1 MKKNSDRYRKFA
13 ASPDDEISDETS
25 TTRLYSYDLAE
36 VKAMCVDGKKKSD
49 VIRELVRRALYSRRY
64 RQASTDPAFKEILK
78 SFDDMIGVRLHHMEE
93 RLKGRMEADFSFS
106 LSLLGYLY
114 FTAFFNVEEVKQV
127 RLLVTPDSVSD
138 VDFLA
143 AWDKRFAAIRREAE
157 ATLRAKV
164 DKRRKQVEGGDDD
177 REGRV
182 RGSDSGG
189 GGGHS
194 SE

>member
-13 ASPDDEISDETS
+13 SSPDDEISDETS

-36 VKAMCVDGKKKSD
+36 VKAMCDGGKKKSD
-49 VIRELVRRALYSRRY
+49 VIRELVRKALYARRY

-78 SFDDMIGVRLHHMEE
+78 AFDDQVGVRLHHLEQ
-93 RLKGRMEADFSFS
+93 RLAGRMEADFGQS

-114 FTAFFNVEEVKQV
+114 FTAFFNVEEMKQV
-127 RLLVTPDSVSD
+127 RLLVTPDSVTD
-138 VDFLA
+138 EEFLA
-143 AWDKRFAAIRREAE
+143 AWDERFAAIRREAE
-157 ATLRAKV
+157 ATLRAKM
-164 DKRRKQVEGGDDD
+164 DKRRKQVEGGDDGG
-177 REGRV
+177 EGRG

>member
-78 SFDDMIGVRLHHMEE
+78 SFDDQMGVRLHHLEE
-93 RLKGRMEADFSFS
+93 RLNSRMEADHRMAETV
-106 LSLLGYLY
+106 LDYIY
-114 FTAFFNVEEVKQV
+114 FAAFFGVEEMKQV
-127 RLLVTPDSVSD
+127 RFLVTPESVSD
-138 VDFLA
+138 EEFLA
-143 AWDKRFAAIRREAE
+143 RWQERFQTVRDAAAKNMRAQAE
-157 ATLRAKV
+157 A
-164 DKRRKQVEGGDDD
+164 RRKRIAAVAAGG
-177 REGRV
+177 
-182 RGSDSGG
+182 SGG
-189 GGGHS
+189 
-194 SE
+194 EED

>member
-1 MKKNSDRYRKFA
+1 MKKNSDRYRKFS

-25 TTRLYSYDLAE
+25 TTRLYAYDLAE

-49 VIRELVRRALYSRRY
+49 VIREIVRRALYSRRY

-78 SFDDMIGVRLHHMEE
+78 SFDDQLGVRLHHMEE
-93 RLKGRMEADFSFS
+93 RLRDRMEADFGLS

-114 FTAFFNVEEVKQV
+114 FTAFFNVEEMKQV

-143 AWDKRFAAIRREAE
+143 AWDERFAAIRREAE
-157 ATLRAKV
+157 ATLRARM
-164 DKRRKQVEGGDDD
+164 DKRRERLGGDD
-177 REGRV
+177 
-182 RGSDSGG
+182 SSG